1 MAYIIQLR
9 RDTAANFTAANPV
22 LAQGEPALEID
33 TIKEK
38 IGDGVTAW
46 NALLYRGATTT
57 TQSLISEPFTYNT
70 GAQTFTLA
78 NTIAQIYS
86 VLVGNSSLQ
95 RTQYTYTGSTVTIL
109 DTLTNGAVIEINY
122 TKI

>member
-22 LAQGEPALEID
+22 LAQGEPALETD
-33 TIKEK
+33 TTKEK
-38 IGDGVTAW
+38 LGDGVTAW

-57 TQSLISEPFTYNT
+57 TQPLLSEPFTYT
-70 GAQTFTLA
+70 GGAQDFTLP
-78 NTIAQIYS
+78 NLISRIYS

-95 RTQYTYTGSTVTIL
+95 RTQYTYTGSKVTIT